1 MRWRSSKQD
10 PKAYLTSLVKSLT
23 SKHKLHD
30 YIFLQ
35 YIRVYPISSL
45 YFHGL
50 DWECIPFKL
59 ILGFIPEPSCS
70 LKHADTWQHAEGQSD
85 QVLCQG
91 CLRRLRHN
99 DLILATWTSYNP
111 LGLKTAHA
119 ILPYFHK
126 LHTVINKVWKLI
138 ARKCQQNSRN
148 ASKKSP
154 GNSSPSFSNTSQVL
168 NNLPMLRVDQFKM

>member
-10 PKAYLTSLVKSLT
+10 PKAYLSSLVKSLT

-50 DWECIPFKL
+50 DWECISFKL
-59 ILGFIPEPSCS
+59 ILGFIPEQSCS

-126 LHTVINKVWKLI
+126 LH
-138 ARKCQQNSRN
+138 KCHQKSLKIDC
-148 ASKKSP
+148 KKMPAKFTKCIKKIP
-154 GNSSPSFSNTSQVL
+154 GKFSPSFSNTSQVL